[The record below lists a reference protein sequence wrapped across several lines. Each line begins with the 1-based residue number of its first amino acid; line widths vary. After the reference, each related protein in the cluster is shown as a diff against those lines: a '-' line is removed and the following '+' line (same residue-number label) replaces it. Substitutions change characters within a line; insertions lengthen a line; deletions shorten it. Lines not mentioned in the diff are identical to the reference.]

1 MSEIGSYL
9 AKPQLSKLLSRVKK
23 GERFTITVH
32 GHPVAELVPIAPPAA
47 DRARAALL
55 KIDAVRTRL
64 RKEGIAT
71 KKILKKGETLRDLV
85 HSEHRI

>member
-9 AKPQLSKLLSRVKK
+9 AKTQLSKLLSRVKK

-32 GHPVAELVPIAPPAA
+32 GHPVAELVPITPPAA